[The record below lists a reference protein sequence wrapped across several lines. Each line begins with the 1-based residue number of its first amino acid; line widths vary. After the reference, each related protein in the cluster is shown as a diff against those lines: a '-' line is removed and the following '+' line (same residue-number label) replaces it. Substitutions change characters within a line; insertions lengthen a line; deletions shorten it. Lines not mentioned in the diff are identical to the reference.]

1 MQNSFL
7 LKQSSINLV
16 CKLLIDALL
25 ETGEENDCSCYEP
38 GCQKFGAE
46 TKVSH
51 YRFMWKVVFKSVPAT
66 L

>member
-7 LKQSSINLV
+7 LKQASINLV
-16 CKLLIDALL
+16 CKLLIDAFL

-51 YRFMWKVVFKSVPAT
+51 YRFM
-66 L
+66 